1 MFEEDTK
8 QRHLCQKVFQVFIY
22 IEVTTIFL
30 LEKDK
35 SEAEIVF

>member
-8 QRHLCQKVFQVFIY
+8 HRHLCQEVFEVFIY
-22 IEVTTIFL
+22 IEMTTMFI